1 MSLRKT
7 FFGRDRWASLNT
19 PANLLALTAVG
30 LLSFV
35 FSAAAGDEGNGAKDP
50 GVRGGVAAAGGPLAR
65 LTPDE
70 LTFFNAGSTT
80 FQEAEGIG
88 NGLGP
93 RLNLDRCSGCHS
105 QPGVGGSS
113 PSVNPQPN
121 IGVAYGANNKV
132 PLFVKPN
139 GPIVEARFKQF
150 PDGSPDGGVHSL
162 FVISGRIDSTG
173 NASDCTAVQ
182 EDFNTQFGKNNISLR
197 IPTPLFGAGLIEAIA
212 DSSILANLTANQDVK
227 SKMGVGGHPNRSGGV
242 GGSPNRSANTGTI
255 TRFGWKAQNPSLLM
269 FAGEAYNVEMG
280 ISNELF
286 PTERDGNPTC
296 QYAPAPNDTTV
307 VDGSAGLPA
316 SQSVSDLER
325 FAFFMKFL
333 APPVPSPDTPGGANS
348 IARGQQNFS
357 TAGCSLCHTPALQT
371 TASAAFPTLSN
382 VTVNLFSDLAVHKMG
397 PKLADDIVQGSATGD
412 EFRTAPLWGLGQ
424 RIFFLHDG
432 RTSDLVQAIYAHA
445 SAGNVRYAPSEANQV
460 IAAFNSL
467 SNKDKQDLLNFLRS
481 L

>member
-1 MSLRKT
+1 MSLGKS
-7 FFGRDRWASLNT
+7 FFAHGQCARLNT
-19 PANLLALTAVG
+19 PVSILALTAVG

-35 FSAAAGDEGNGAKDP
+35 LTAAAWDEGNGAKDP
-50 GVRGGVAAAGGPLAR
+50 GVRGGAPAAGGPLAG
-65 LTPDE
+65 LTQDE
-70 LTFFNAGSTT
+70 LTFFNAGSAT
-80 FQEAEGIG
+80 FQQAEGIG

-113 PSVNPQPN
+113 PGVNPQPN
-121 IGVAYGANNKV
+121 IGTAYGARNKV

-139 GPIVEARFKQF
+139 GPIVEARFKHY
-150 PDGSPDGGVHSL
+150 PDGSRDGGVHSL

-182 EDFNTQFGKNNISLR
+182 DNFDEQFANKNVSLR
-197 IPTPLFGAGLIEAIA
+197 IPTPVFGSGLIEAIT
-212 DSSILANLTANQDVK
+212 DSTILANLTANQPAK
-227 SKMGVGGHPNRSGGV
+227 SQLGISGH
-242 GGSPNRSANTGTI
+242 PNRSANTGTI
-255 TRFGWKAQNPSLLM
+255 TRFGWKAQNQSLLM
-269 FAGEAYNVEMG
+269 FAGEAYNVEIG

-286 PTERDGNPTC
+286 QNERDDNPTC
-296 QYAPAPNDTTV
+296 QYAPVPNDSTV

-333 APPVPSPDTPGGANS
+333 APPVPSNTTPGGAAS
-348 IARGQQNFS
+348 IAHGQQKFND
-357 TAGCSLCHTPALQT
+357 TGCSLCHTPSLQT
-371 TASAAFPTLSN
+371 SGSSEFAALSN
-382 VTVNLFSDLAVHKMG
+382 VTVNLFSDLVVHKMG
-397 PKLADDIVQGSATGD
+397 PKIADDIGQGLAAGD

-432 RTSDLVQAIYAHA
+432 RTSDLVQAIYAHT
-445 SAGNVRYAPSEANQV
+445 SAGNARYAPSEANQV

-467 SNKDKQDLLNFLRS
+467 SEKDKQDLLNFLRS